1 MKNWNHKLQ
10 IKSHIKLG
18 FYFVNLNSLS
28 PNNCCIRSFFKCFP
42 VHTLAQWGASE
53 VTCLVPVVLAVMF
66 RLVTAA
72 LCPTQPSDFPPPL
85 DFWRCRGTTG
95 LHGNKIITSLPSS
108 CCRQAGAWP
117 SAAATQQWLHTH
129 TPHTDTHSTAAHAK
143 PCELCQPED
152 HDHMSKQNLIGGCYL
167 GFLINRF

>member
-1 MKNWNHKLQ
+1 MKNRNHKLQ

-28 PNNCCIRSFFKCFP
+28 PNNCCIRSFLKCFP

-129 TPHTDTHSTAAHAK
+129 TTHRHTLHCCT
-143 PCELCQPED
+143 CQTLWTLPTRRSWPYVQTE
-152 HDHMSKQNLIGGCYL
+152 
-167 GFLINRF
+167 FNRRLLFRIPNK